1 MDITFLL
8 PGVGFSGGVKIV
20 CEYANKLQKKGH
32 NVKVIYPTLYPE
44 KRIRENSA
52 LHFLNYLTHKLR
64 NILKSEPETKLD
76 WFELDA
82 ELIRVPILHEK
93 YIPDADAIIATWWGT
108 AYDISKLNES
118 KGEKFY
124 LIQHYEVWAGPKEE
138 VEATYNLGLHNI
150 VISSWLKSI
159 LEKLGSNVDNLIL
172 NGIDFNEFYPE
183 PAPKS
188 GKIRVLMP
196 FRNEDWKGYED
207 GLNVLENIKKRYD
220 VAFIMFGPKPWN
232 YSIPDYVEFHELP
245 VKDELRRL
253 YSSSDIFLFPSQC
266 EGFGLPP
273 IEAMACKVPVVTT
286 NVGAIPDCSIPGET
300 ALVSE
305 PGDIKGLTENL
316 AELIENKEKRLEIA
330 EKGYRYVQ
338 QFNWDKATDELEKV
352 IEQFVEK
359 KD

>member
-1 MDITFLL
+1 M
-8 PGVGFSGGVKIV
+8 
-20 CEYANKLQKKGH
+20 
-32 NVKVIYPTLYPE
+32 
-44 KRIRENSA
+44 
-52 LHFLNYLTHKLR
+52 
-64 NILKSEPETKLD
+64 
-76 WFELDA
+76 
-82 ELIRVPILHEK
+82 PILHEK

-124 LIQHYEVWAGPKEE
+124 LIQHYEVWAGSKEE

-188 GKIRVLMP
+188 RKIRVLMP

-286 NVGAIPDCSIPGET
+286 NVGAI
-300 ALVSE
+300 
-305 PGDIKGLTENL
+305 LT
-316 AELIENKEKRLEIA
+316 
-330 EKGYRYVQ
+330 VQ
-338 QFNWDKATDELEKV
+338 FLEKLP
-352 IEQFVEK
+352 
-359 KD
+359 